1 MKDSL
6 VLKGLKRLLTELE
19 NLTPLHSTLFNIKY
33 LCRKSALFVRDLD

>member
-19 NLTPLHSTLFNIKY
+19 NLTPLHSTLVNIKY